1 MFTNFVSAHQ
11 VSPADAMQ
19 LIDRAEGFKHGT
31 PVPAHGPVYAANL
44 FFENSTRTHT
54 SFEMAER
61 KLGLTVIPFD
71 PSHSSVTKGE
81 TLEDTI
87 KTLAAIGVNIA
98 VMRHPAD
105 AYYEPLLAA
114 SPTLAI
120 VNAGDGAGQH
130 PSQMMLDL
138 MTIHEEFGGFTSL
151 NIGIVGDLS
160 HSRVAHSDAE
170 MLTKLGANIFF
181 SGPEKWFSPEY
192 KRFGPYL
199 PLAELVPKVDV
210 LMLLRVQL
218 ERFNADESGAF
229 SKESYHEK
237 YGVTDALAKT
247 MKSRAI
253 IMHPAPVNRDV
264 ELASDLVEAPQSRIF
279 MQMHNGVFMRMA
291 MLEAVMHA
299 RRFGEVGTA
308 APAMSERR

>member
-1 MFTNFVSAHQ
+1 MFMNFVSAHQ
-11 VSPADAMQ
+11 VSPADAMT
-19 LIDRAEGFKHGT
+19 LIDRAEAFKNGT
-31 PVPAHGPVYAANL
+31 PVPEHGPVYAANL

-71 PSHSSVTKGE
+71 PAHSSVSKGE
-81 TLEDTI
+81 TLSDTI

-98 VMRHPAD
+98 VMRHPAY

-138 MTIHEEFGGFTSL
+138 MTIHEEFGSFAGL
-151 NIGIVGDLS
+151 NVGIVGDLS

-170 MLTKLGANIFF
+170 MLTKLGANVFF
-181 SGPEKWFSPEY
+181 SGPEKYFSPEY
-192 KRFGPYL
+192 KQFGPFL
-199 PLAELVPKVDV
+199 PLAELVKRVDV
-210 LMLLRVQL
+210 LNVLRVQL
-218 ERFNADESGAF
+218 ERFNSGETAEFSRAD
-229 SKESYHEK
+229 YHAK
-237 YGVTDALAKT
+237 YGITDALAAT
-247 MKSRAI
+247 MKPRAI

-279 MQMHNGVFMRMA
+279 MQMHNGVYMRMA
-291 MLEAVMHA
+291 MLEAVMQA
-299 RRFGEVGTA
+299 RQFGAVPASQA
-308 APAMSERR
+308 ATVRR